1 MSEMEKGLDGR
12 EISLVLPWLLA
23 AADAHPGGTKAGLPG
38 TRGHWWRAMRRYP
51 KRLGEVS
58 QAAFLL
64 KARTMGFGV
73 ALPWGDSER
82 YDFMVWAKEGGRI
95 LRVQVKGTGR
105 LHRGGYEIQPV
116 HTIRG
121 RGKRLY
127 TAREIDVLAAHVQP
141 LDVWYLLPVGAIGKA
156 KCLRLYPEMEWKR
169 RTSSGPGRWEK
180 YREEWMVLRECGCA
194 VTAE

>member
-1 MSEMEKGLDGR
+1 MSEIELEEVMEKL
-12 EISLVLPWLLA
+12 EIENEVAGGEESVVLPWLMA
-23 AADAHPGGTKAGLPG
+23 AADAGE
-38 TRGHWWRAMRRYP
+38 WWKRMRRYP

-64 KARTMGFGV
+64 RARTMGFGV

-105 LHRGGYEIQPV
+105 LHRGGYDIQPV
-116 HTIRG
+116 HATRG
-121 RGKRLY
+121 RGKRRY

-141 LDVWYLLPVGAIGKA
+141 LDVWYLLPIGAIRGQ
-156 KCLRLYPEMEWKR
+156 KCLRLYPEMELG
-169 RTSSGPGRWEK
+169 TCSGAGPGRWER
-180 YREEWMVLRECGCA
+180 YREEWDGLRKCGCLDS
-194 VTAE
+194 AE